1 MLTIFLII
9 AYIVS
14 CIINDRFS
22 FFPLLGSFAAYG
34 LFIKIGE
41 KKQMDPEN
49 GKTSWPETMG
59 CRSGFWFMIVF
70 IIAEF
75 FFSYYL
81 GLCHPEVFSF
91 GRIEI
96 GGFELVNS
104 FVVLIEL
111 VCAAI
116 YFIFL
121 HKEKPLRM
129 NGKTVAL
136 LVAIL
141 IPFIMRDFFS
151 VSQIILGG
159 EEEYNSTECIGMAY
173 RVLVLAAFTEEVV
186 YRGMVFSELRTRFKP
201 VTAAV
206 IQSAIFTLVHSEMM
220 ISLFR
225 SFDGYAV
232 IHILMVFMM
241 GLLAAG
247 MTYRTRSLWPG
258 IIMHF
263 ALDGGVWYVL
273 LPVIQSII

>member
-1 MLTIFLII
+1 MLTICLII
-9 AYIVS
+9 SYIVS
-14 CIINDRFS
+14 CIINDGFS

-34 LFIKIGE
+34 LFVKKIG
-41 KKQMDPEN
+41 KKQTDQEN
-49 GKTSWPETMG
+49 REVGRRETIIYK
-59 CRSGFWFMIVF
+59 SSFWFVIVF
-70 IIAEF
+70 ILAEF

-81 GLCHPEVFSF
+81 ELCHPEAFSF

-104 FVVLIEL
+104 FVITIEL

-116 YFIFL
+116 YFFFL

-129 NGKTVAL
+129 NGKLLVF

-141 IPFIMRDFFS
+141 IPFIIRDFFS
-151 VSQIILGG
+151 VSQTILSSK
-159 EEEYNSTECIGMAY
+159 EKYNSTEYIGMAY
-173 RVLVLAAFTEEVV
+173 RALILAAFTEEVV
-186 YRGMVFSELRTRFKP
+186 YRGMVFSALRTRFRP
-201 VTAAV
+201 VPAAV
-206 IQSAIFTLVHSEMM
+206 IQSAIFTLVHSGMM

-225 SFDGYAV
+225 AFDGYEV
-232 IHILMVFMM
+232 IHILMVFML

-258 IIMHF
+258 IITHF
-263 ALDGGVWYVL
+263 ALDGGIWYIL